1 MFPDLIEIFGV
12 RISTYGVLVALGLIL
27 AYFLAI
33 KLSKREGIPED
44 KAESV
49 FIWAAIFGI
58 VGSRIAFVIEHHEEM
73 KGVLDII
80 ALWRGGV
87 DFFGG
92 LIGGVLGALFAV
104 KKNSLPLWKVADI
117 AAPSLA
123 LAHSIGRLGCTA
135 AGCCYGRPVPNA
147 EDVNVGIHFMKD
159 FPFFYI
165 VFPKGAVAPH
175 GIPLYPTQIM
185 EATGNFLIFLILL
198 FLFRRKR
205 FDGEVFSLYML
216 LYGAERFALEF
227 YRGVTPP
234 IEGLGLTWNQVVAIL
249 MVLSSFALFFVLRRS
264 PSPAGE
270 H

>member
-1 MFPDLIEIFGV
+1 MFPELIDLFGV
-12 RISTYGVLVALGLIL
+12 KISTYGVLVALGLLL

-33 KLSKREGIPED
+33 RLSKSEGIPEE

-49 FIWAAIFGI
+49 FIWAAVFGVI
-58 VGSRIAFVIEHHEEM
+58 GARVAFVVEHPEEF
-73 KGVLDII
+73 KNLLEVF
-80 ALWRGGV
+80 ALWKGGV

-92 LIGGVLGALFAV
+92 LIGGIVGALMAV
-104 KKNSLPLWKVADI
+104 KRNTLPLWKVADV

-123 LAHSIGRLGCTA
+123 LAHSVGRLGCTA
-135 AGCCYGRPVPNA
+135 AGCCYGRPVPNV
-147 EDVNVGIHFMKD
+147 EDVSVGLHFMKD

-175 GIPLYPTQIM
+175 GIPLYPTQIL
-185 EATGNFLIFLILL
+185 EAGGNFLIFIVLILL
-198 FLFRRKR
+198 LRRKK

-216 LYGAERFALEF
+216 LYGAERFVLEF

-234 IEGLGLTWNQVVAIL
+234 IPGLGLTWNQVVALL
-249 MVLSSFALFFVLRRS
+249 MIVISVALFFLLRKA